1 MVRVCIK
8 IKVSPLVVCCFD
20 NTFCIPGGAM
30 PVLVYH
36 IPGIIKC
43 IIHIH
48 TLFKIIRKKN
58 HTSIQHD
65 AIFHKYHML
74 HSCNLD
80 PANIYIYIYIYNIY
94 TCVCVCISNICI
106 FIRLNNTYLNLFF
119 NKTRCFY

>member
-1 MVRVCIK
+1 
-8 IKVSPLVVCCFD
+8 
-20 NTFCIPGGAM
+20 M

-58 HTSIQHD
+58 HISIQHD

-74 HSCNLD
+74 HSCNFD
-80 PANIYIYIYIYNIY
+80 PANYI
-94 TCVCVCISNICI
+94 CVCVYQIYAYIHQI
-106 FIRLNNTYLNLFF
+106 
-119 NKTRCFY
+119 K